1 MNVYSALNGMSG
13 MSGYRVCTCVHISI
27 PVTRILKLNMK
38 YQRDIED
45 RRGTVL
51 FSSFILN
58 NGGLFTDFFWDLNFR
73 HCSPQ
78 EQQKSG
84 EKGGDRKRESPVA
97 IYR

>member
-1 MNVYSALNGMSG
+1 
-13 MSGYRVCTCVHISI
+13 
-27 PVTRILKLNMK
+27 MK

-78 EQQKSG
+78 EQQNI
-84 EKGGDRKRESPVA
+84 EKKEVTDSVSPVA